1 MNWNEE
7 YDVSMEEKNNTL
19 RVTLK
24 VVHIKGKRN
33 FLEKT
38 YTTTFIKEYLSFK
51 NVLFGDVEQE
61 TTVFNY
67 QSEKRTEG
75 TWVFS
80 LPPKPKPKKTQPPVE
95 KKENVL
101 KMTNKKTIK
110 K

>member
-1 MNWNEE
+1 MFKEIDLCLESKSEN
-7 YDVSMEEKNNTL
+7 
-19 RVTLK
+19 
-24 VVHIKGKRN
+24 VVLNR
-33 FLEKT
+33 T
-38 YTTTFIKEYLSFK
+38 K